1 LQEYPDQ
8 TDLLYDHAMAA
19 ERLDRIDDMEKSM
32 RRLIELRPDHA
43 HAYNALGYSLAD
55 RSLRLPEARSLIEK
69 ALALLPDDAH
79 IMDSMGWVM
88 FRQNDMAGALKFL
101 RKAYAVRREA
111 DIGAHLGEVLW
122 STGQRDE
129 ARAIWREVKAR
140 EPDNTTLQETLSRLN
155 VAL

>member
-1 LQEYPDQ
+1 
-8 TDLLYDHAMAA
+8 
-19 ERLDRIDDMEKSM
+19 MEKSM

-122 STGQRDE
+122 ITGQRDE